1 MLLVE
6 GLSAGYGLVPVLDR
20 VSLRVGDKEV
30 VALLGRNGVGKTTLL
45 RTIMGLLPATA
56 GKVEFSGET
65 MTHLPPHT
73 IARLG
78 IAYVPQGR
86 GILPKLTVEENL
98 IVGTRGQ
105 TNRRLRSVPEHVFHY
120 FPILKNRLGQL
131 AGTLSGGEQQQ
142 LALGRALCARPRL
155 MLLDEPSEGLQPTIV
170 QFIAELIPEFVRN
183 GMAVLLVEQNL
194 DLVLA
199 ASARCIIME
208 KGRIVHEC
216 STNKLAE
223 SDIMSEFLVV

>member
-1 MLLVE
+1 
-6 GLSAGYGLVPVLDR
+6 
-20 VSLRVGDKEV
+20 
-30 VALLGRNGVGKTTLL
+30 LLGRNGMGKTTLL
-45 RTIMGLLPATA
+45 RAIMGLLPMTTGTA
-56 GKVEFSGET
+56 EFRGEEIT
-65 MTHLPPHT
+65 GLMPHS

-98 IVGTRGQ
+98 LVGTRAQ
-105 TNRRLRSVPEHVFHY
+105 RNRRLRSVPDQVFRY
-120 FPILKNRLGQL
+120 FPVLKQRIKQR

-170 QFIAELIPEFVRN
+170 QFIGKLIPEFVQHD

-194 DLVLA
+194 DMVLA
-199 ASARCIIME
+199 AATRCIIME
-208 KGRIVHEC
+208 KGRIVYEC
-216 STNKLAE
+216 STDRLTE

>member
-1 MLLVE
+1 
-6 GLSAGYGLVPVLDR
+6 
-20 VSLRVGDKEV
+20 
-30 VALLGRNGVGKTTLL
+30 
-45 RTIMGLLPATA
+45 
-56 GKVEFSGET
+56 

-216 STNKLAE
+216 STNKLAD